1 VPGRDGPAGIE
12 QEGSS
17 VSTNPPWSRRARRR
31 VAAATVVVLLA
42 ATGCTG
48 AARFGGGST
57 AVAATRG
64 IGVFRQGGTTPASV
78 AEWERFVGR
87 RLTHVST
94 YFTNRSGSAMVEGAG
109 WKASQF
115 RGSGKTLA
123 AGVPIAGGGLGS
135 LASVAAGGQDG
146 TWRALASALV
156 ANGQP
161 NAILRL
167 GWEFNGDWFPWAA
180 RSNPGQF
187 ASAFRRIVT
196 TMRSVP
202 GAGGLR
208 FDWNPGHGPRYVP
221 EAAYPGDAY
230 VDIIG
235 LDIYDQTFGPRFVD
249 PAARWADFMN
259 RPYGLRWHRDFARAH
274 GKPMSF
280 PEWGI
285 GDRHVAGARPDNPLF
300 IRNLADWIAVNDV
313 AYQSYFDF
321 DKPGDGFHRLQTGRF
336 PASAAAYQAAF

>member
-1 VPGRDGPAGIE
+1 VP
-12 QEGSS
+12 S
-17 VSTNPPWSRRARRR
+17 NPPWSRRARRQ
-31 VAAATVVVLLA
+31 VAATALVVLVA

-57 AVAATRG
+57 AGAATRG

-94 YFTNRSGSAMVEGAG
+94 YFTNSSGSAMVDNAG
-109 WKASQF
+109 WFARQW
-115 RGSGKTLA
+115 RGSGKTVA
-123 AGVPIAGGGLGS
+123 AGVPMAGGSLGS
-135 LASVAAGGQDG
+135 LGATAAGRNDG
-146 TWRALASALV
+146 TWKALAQALV

-161 NAILRL
+161 DAILRL
-167 GWEFNGDWFPWAA
+167 GWEFNGDWFAWSAKSSP
-180 RSNPGQF
+180 QTF

-196 TMRSVP
+196 VMRSVP

-208 FDWNPGHGPRYVP
+208 FDWNPGHGPGFVP

-235 LDIYDQTFGPRFVD
+235 MDLYDQSFGPRFLD
-249 PAARWADFMN
+249 PAARWADYVN

-285 GDRHVAGARPDNPLF
+285 GDRHAAGARPDNALF
-300 IRNLADWIAVNDV
+300 INELADWIAVNDV
-313 AYQSYFDF
+313 AYQCYFDF
-321 DKPGDGFHRLQTGRF
+321 NKPGDGSHRLMTGQF
-336 PASAAAYQAAF
+336 PAATAAYRAAF